1 MGEEQEPSEAAD
13 EVAPEEVT
21 EEEEEEVAM
30 APEGRLTGFKGYTVV
45 WFGQLISI
53 IGTGMTQFGLVIWMW
68 EATGEA
74 TAVALTAFF
83 AFVPNVVMMPFA
95 GVLVDRWNRKWTI
108 ALTDLTA
115 GIATTGML
123 VLFVSGQ
130 MEVWHVY
137 ILVAFAG
144 MFQAFQFP
152 AFSAATT
159 LMVKKKHYARASSMV
174 MMAQALSM
182 IIAPIL
188 AALLLAWRDLSAI
201 FTVDIV
207 TFLAALG
214 CLAIVPIPELER
226 KDVEEKATIAS
237 VVKGTRFGFQFIF
250 TNRGLLGL
258 QLILFS
264 FNVIATFGIVLLNP
278 MILAK
283 TGNDEFLLARVL
295 SVGAIGGVLGGAVIS
310 IWGGPKVKVHGVFIG
325 LAIAATGG
333 LVIGMG
339 RNELHWMAGMFLFMV
354 TLALT
359 NSSNQAIW
367 QSKVPPEYQGRVFA
381 TRAFIATMGIP
392 LSQLIAGPLTDL
404 WAEPTMKDATGAL
417 EVMFGSGPG
426 AGMGMIIFFVGV
438 GGVIIGFA
446 GYLFPNVRN
455 VETLMPDHEK
465 AAADEA
471 EEEEDD
477 DEGGGDLIV
486 AAEVAADLMGELGG

>member
-1 MGEEQEPSEAAD
+1 MGSEASS
-13 EVAPEEVT
+13 
-21 EEEEEEVAM
+21 
-30 APEGRLTGFKGYTVV
+30 GRLAGMRGYTVV
-45 WFGQLISI
+45 WFGQLVSI

-68 EATGEA
+68 TETGSA

-83 AFVPNVVMMPFA
+83 AFVPNVIMMPFA

-123 VLFVSGQ
+123 ALYLADLMVI
-130 MEVWHVY
+130 WHVY
-137 ILVAFAG
+137 VLVAFAG
-144 MFQAFQFP
+144 IFQAFQFP

-188 AALLLAWRDLSAI
+188 AAILLGISEISAI

-207 TFLAALG
+207 TFLVALA
-214 CLAIVPIPELER
+214 CLAIVPIPELD
-226 KDVEEKATIAS
+226 KKEEEEPATVRT
-237 VVKGTRFGFQFIF
+237 VVKGTKFGFQFIF
-250 TNRGLLGL
+250 SNRGLLGL
-258 QLILFS
+258 QLILFA

-283 TGNDEFLLARVL
+283 TDNNELLLASVL
-295 SVGAIGGVLGGAVIS
+295 SVGAIGGVIGGAVIS
-310 IWGGPKVKVHGVFIG
+310 IWGGPKVRVHGVFIG
-325 LAIAATGG
+325 LSIAATGG
-333 LVIGMG
+333 IVIGMG
-339 RNELHWMAGMFLFMV
+339 RNEFHWMAGMFLFMS
-354 TLALT
+354 TIALT

-404 WAEPTMKDATGAL
+404 WAEPMMENATGTL
-417 EVMFGSGPG
+417 EWMFGSGPG
-426 AGMGMIIFFVGV
+426 AGMAMIIFFVGV

-455 VETLMPDHEK
+455 VETIMPDHAK
-465 AAADEA
+465 AAADDAEELGEA
-471 EEEEDD
+471 EEPAPLDDLAEALEDGP
-477 DEGGGDLIV
+477 EG
-486 AAEVAADLMGELGG
+486 

>member
-1 MGEEQEPSEAAD
+1 M
-13 EVAPEEVT
+13 EEVT
-21 EEEEEEVAM
+21 AEKVM
-30 APEGRLTGFKGYTVV
+30 GQQPGAPPSRLTGMTGYTVV

-68 EATGEA
+68 GETGSA

-123 VLFVSGQ
+123 VLYLSH
-130 MEVWHVY
+130 MMDIWHVY
-137 ILVAFAG
+137 LLVAFAG

-188 AALLLAWRDLSAI
+188 AAILLGISDISAI
-201 FTVDIV
+201 FTIDIV
-207 TFLAALG
+207 TFLAALT
-214 CLAIVPIPELER
+214 CLAIVPIPELE
-226 KDVEEKATIAS
+226 KKEKEEKATVRT
-237 VVKGTRFGFQFIF
+237 VVKGTKFGFQFIF
-250 TNRGLLGL
+250 TNKGLLGL
-258 QLILFS
+258 QLILFA

-283 TGNDEFLLARVL
+283 TDNNELLLGSVL
-295 SVGAIGGVLGGAVIS
+295 SVGAIGGVIGGAVIS
-310 IWGGPKVKVHGVFIG
+310 IWGGPKARVHGVFIG
-325 LAIAATGG
+325 LSIAATGG
-333 LVIGMG
+333 IVLGLG
-339 RNELHWMAGMFLFMV
+339 RNEFHWMAGMFLFMS
-354 TLALT
+354 TIALT

-404 WAEPTMKDATGAL
+404 WAEPLMEDATGWL
-417 EVMFGSGPG
+417 EWMFGSGPG
-426 AGMGMIIFFVGV
+426 AGMAMIIFFVGV

-455 VETLMPDHEK
+455 VETRMPDHEK
-465 AAADEA
+465 AAADE
-471 EEEEDD
+471 EEEKREEKG
-477 DEGGGDLIV
+477 DEGGGEGGALGDV
-486 AAEVAADLMGELGG
+486 AEAVIENLGG